1 MRIQSA
7 TAGASAA
14 GSQSPSTDRP
24 SSGRPSGVLSLGA
37 VSPGLAAYRVASAEP
52 AGQMA
57 GLLAELLLGKTDPR
71 WSAARWTAG
80 ETRVGTRNG
89 EVQLR
94 RGGTPVA
101 PRLTLSAVGDR
112 PSGAPHPSPSDW
124 QSGVPASVLSAVFFA
139 DPNPIDPLRALLS
152 SPVAE
157 AFTKLSSRR
166 TRRDAAASGPNRR
179 PAEELLRRRD
189 DLANRIETLLATRR
203 QESGD
208 LDKRLVT
215 LDADHHELSARVN
228 ELRSRVRTLAEQL
241 DAEGARVRYEELTR
255 VAAEAEGRQAAD
267 DWGPRV
273 EELDEEVS
281 RWRATLAEL
290 ESREAYVRGELARVR
305 PDDAAPQLVVADQ
318 RASIAVAK
326 RLVADLE
333 SEVSRFARSG
343 DSPLCVCQDAH
354 PRLNPLVETLGR
366 HLDRLSSLIAQQ
378 EHALRTQELMSEA
391 AQLERSQTELRRQL
405 DHLLERRQTLWRSSR
420 ARNERLPEAYLG
432 TFDRTTVEH
441 DHRALSEELAGL
453 ESQLEA
459 IDRER
464 HTVAERRRRLLDAGQ
479 LGEWQRELDLV
490 QAELARATDYTTT
503 TASGSLRASDVLA
516 RLSDGEFVEL
526 RLAPGG
532 RSVEA
537 RDRSGR
543 LVRQE
548 ELSTVSQRLV
558 AWALRLALADACH
571 AAEVPFTMVLD
582 QPFADL
588 DDRFAANLATCL
600 DDYARR
606 GRQVVLFDRD
616 GAGLHRLRSLGVTVH
631 SLDGGAV
638 RVAPAPKPV
647 PPPTPKTVV
656 REETVTREWLLD
668 VDDPIERFPVPLA
681 DRHAAFARSRIR
693 TVGDLIGG
701 DPSAIAEEI
710 AIDGVTAEL
719 VSLWQAHVALVC
731 FTRGLDLQ
739 GAKHLVDCDIL
750 SVEELADADADHL
763 ARAMRKRGASQE
775 MLRRVE
781 RWVESAAS
789 GVSRWRSTGYSKS
802 WSRNRKERR
811 DRIRDNAHRR
821 GSDSSRSIRIDERS
835 ERDSDYDR
843 RERSEHGER
852 EGRGH
857 RRRRRSS
864 SSSSSSRSSSD
875 RSRTSSS
882 RRSATSSSSEK
893 KTLRFYLN
901 TTDEIEAAPSIGA
914 KRASQ
919 LTAIG
924 YATVAQFLAGD
935 PEEIATKLDD
945 SRVDAATIVA
955 WQNQSELMC
964 CVPGLRGHDAQ
975 VLVGVGLTSP
985 EEIASMKPTDLLEFV
1000 DPFCDTT
1007 EGQRAL
1013 RGSARP
1019 DLAEVTEWIQG
1030 ARQRR
1035 PVGAA

>member
-7 TAGASAA
+7 TTGAINAGTGSSLPSA
-14 GSQSPSTDRP
+14 GS
-24 SSGRPSGVLSLGA
+24 SSARGVLSLGA
-37 VSPGLAAYRVASAEP
+37 VSPGLAAYRIASAEP
-52 AGQMA
+52 GGLMT
-57 GLLAELLLGKTDPR
+57 GLLAELLLGTAD
-71 WSAARWTAG
+71 ARWAASRWATG
-80 ETRVGTRNG
+80 ETRLATRHG

-94 RGGTPVA
+94 RSGTPQA
-101 PRLTLSAVGDR
+101 PRLTLSAIGDR
-112 PSGAPHPSPSDW
+112 PHNAPKASPSDW

-152 SPVAE
+152 APVAE
-157 AFTKLSSRR
+157 AFTKLSARRSRGDNVALA
-166 TRRDAAASGPNRR
+166 TKRR
-179 PAEELLRRRD
+179 PADELLRRRD
-189 DLANRIETLLATRR
+189 ELADRIENLLATRR
-203 QESGD
+203 QESGE
-208 LDKRLVT
+208 LDKRLAT
-215 LDADHHELSARVN
+215 LDADHDELLARVN
-228 ELRSRVRTLAEQL
+228 ECRSRVRTLAEQL

-255 VAAEAEGRQAAD
+255 VAAEAEGRQTAD
-267 DWGPRV
+267 DWAPRV

-305 PDDAAPQLVVADQ
+305 PDDAAPQLLVADQ

-366 HLDRLSSLIAQQ
+366 HLDRLSGLIAQQ

-420 ARNERLPEAYLG
+420 ARNERLPDAYLG
-432 TFDRTTVEH
+432 TFDQTTVEH
-441 DHRALSEELAGL
+441 EHRALAEELAGL

-464 HTVAERRRRLLDAGQ
+464 HNVAERCRRLLDAGQ
-479 LGEWQRELDLV
+479 LGEWQRELDIV
-490 QAELARATDYTTT
+490 QAELARATDYATTT
-503 TASGSLRASDVLA
+503 TSGSLRASDVLA

-571 AAEVPFTMVLD
+571 AADVPFTMVLD

-616 GAGLHRLRSLGVTVH
+616 GAGLHRFRSLGVTVH
-631 SLDGGAV
+631 SLDGQAV
-638 RVAPAPKPV
+638 RVAPAPE
-647 PPPTPKTVV
+647 PPPRPVVKTVATPKTVV

-668 VDDPIERFPVPLA
+668 VEDPIERFPVPLA
-681 DRHAAFARSRIR
+681 DRQAAFARSRIR

-710 AIDGVTAEL
+710 SIDGVTAEL

-739 GAKHLVDCDIL
+739 AAKHLVDCDVL

-763 ARAMRKRGASQE
+763 TRALRKRGVSEA
-775 MLRRVE
+775 MLRSVE
-781 RWVESAAS
+781 RWVESAGD
-789 GVSRWRSTGYSKS
+789 GVGRWRSSGYSKS
-802 WSRNRKERR
+802 WSRNRRERR
-811 DRIRDNAHRR
+811 DRIRSNAHRR
-821 GSDSSRSIRIDERS
+821 SSDSSRSIRISERG
-835 ERDSDYDR
+835 ERDS
-843 RERSEHGER
+843 ERGER
-852 EGRGH
+852 EGRE
-857 RRRRRSS
+857 RRRRRRTSSSSTRRSS
-864 SSSSSSRSSSD
+864 SSSSQRSERSSSSD
-875 RSRTSSS
+875 SG
-882 RRSATSSSSEK
+882 K

-901 TTDEIEAAPSIGA
+901 TSDEIEAAPSIGA
-914 KRASQ
+914 KRAAQ

-935 PEEIATKLDD
+935 PEEIAAKLDD

-964 CVPGLRGHDAQ
+964 CVPGLRGHDSQ

-985 EEIASMKPTDLLEFV
+985 EEIASMKPSDLLEFV
-1000 DPFCDTT
+1000 DPFCDTS

-1019 DLAEVTEWIQG
+1019 DLEEVTEWIQG